1 MNKKIYLDNAATT
14 SVAKEVLEEM
24 IPYFSDIY
32 GNSSSIH
39 SFGLEA
45 REAIELSRERVAR
58 FLSSKAEEIV
68 FTGSAT
74 EANNIFILGVLK
86 GNEKPHVITSAV
98 EHDAVLETV
107 KKSSADFT
115 VLPVDKEGFV
125 SLEDLKREIKEET
138 ALVSV
143 MYANN
148 EVGTVQP
155 IKEIGEFLKKE
166 NKKRERKILFHTDA
180 VQAVGYLPSN
190 VDELGVDGLT
200 MSGHKI
206 YGPKGIGVLYKRK
219 GVKLKPLFFGGG
231 QEGGL
236 RPGTY
241 NTPLIVGMGKAVELL
256 ESETRKKETEKLRD
270 HLIKEVLKI
279 EGSSLNG
286 PKKDRLSNNVN
297 LSFSGVEGESL
308 VMLLDQKGIA
318 TSTGSACSSKS
329 LEPSHVL
336 RAMGLPDLE
345 AHSSLRVSL
354 GRSTTEDDLE
364 YFLVNLKEVIER
376 LREISGR

>member
-14 SVAKEVLEEM
+14 PITEEVLEEM
-24 IPYFSDIY
+24 LPYFGNIY

-58 FLSSKAEEIV
+58 FLSSKTEEII

-74 EANNIFILGVLK
+74 EANNIFIFGCLK
-86 GNEKPHVITSAV
+86 GKDTPHVITSAV

-107 KKSSADFT
+107 KNSGAKFT

-125 SLEDLKREIKEET
+125 NLEDLKRAIKEET
-138 ALVSV
+138 ALVSI

-148 EVGTVQP
+148 EVGTIQP
-155 IKEIGEFLKKE
+155 IKEIGGFLKKE
-166 NKKRERKILFHTDA
+166 NKKRKRKIIFHTDA
-180 VQAVGYLPSN
+180 VQAVGYLSSD
-190 VDELGVDGLT
+190 VEELQVDGLT
-200 MSGHKI
+200 ISGHKI

-231 QEGGL
+231 QERGL
-236 RPGTY
+236 RPGTL
-241 NTPLIVGMGKAVELL
+241 NTSVIIGIGKAVEILKS
-256 ESETRKKETEKLRD
+256 ESNKEETEKLRD
-270 HLIKEVLKI
+270 YLIEEILKI
-279 EGSSLNG
+279 EGASLNG
-286 PKKDRLSNNVN
+286 SKLERLPNNVN
-297 LSFSGVEGESL
+297 FSFSGVEGESL

-318 TSTGSACSSKS
+318 TSTGSACSSKT

-345 AHSSLRVSL
+345 AHSSLRISL
-354 GRSTTEDDLE
+354 GRETVVKDIDKFLLE
-364 YFLVNLKEVIER
+364 LKEVIKR